1 MNRRN
6 ESVDFDNETNREWS
20 DLIEPLN
27 HTTVFG
33 YLLGYPIVYF
43 YSSSTLLDVT
53 TLKNFRLYVKING
66 LNEEVLLYSFS
77 CPIHSNIDQEYI
89 DGIVEQ
95 WLSSLSITMNSIESI
110 DHHHLEKQ
118 IREQSTWC
126 L

>member
-1 MNRRN
+1 MNRQN
-6 ESVDFDNETNREWS
+6 ESIDFDNETNKQWS
-20 DLIEPLN
+20 DLIESLN

-43 YSSSTLLDVT
+43 YSSSKLLDVT

-77 CPIHSNIDQEYI
+77 SPIHLNIDQEYI
-89 DGIVEQ
+89 DGIVDQ
-95 WLSSLSITMNSIESI
+95 WLSSISIKMNSIELI
-110 DHHHLEKQ
+110 DHYHLDKQ

>member
-1 MNRRN
+1 VNRQN
-6 ESVDFDNETNREWS
+6 ESIDFDNETNKQWS
-20 DLIEPLN
+20 DLIESLN

-43 YSSSTLLDVT
+43 YSSSKLLDVT

-77 CPIHSNIDQEYI
+77 SPIHLNIDQEYI
-89 DGIVEQ
+89 DGIVDQ
-95 WLSSLSITMNSIESI
+95 WLSSISIKMNSIELI
-110 DHHHLEKQ
+110 DHYHLDKQ